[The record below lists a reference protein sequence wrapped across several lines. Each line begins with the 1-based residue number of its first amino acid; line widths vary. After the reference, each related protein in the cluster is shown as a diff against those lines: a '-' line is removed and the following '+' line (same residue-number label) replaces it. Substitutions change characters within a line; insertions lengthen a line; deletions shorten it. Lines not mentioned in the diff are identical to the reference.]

1 MPATGRADITTTGTS
16 VVYENRWMRVR
27 EDTIQR
33 RDGSDGIYGVVEKPD
48 FVVIV
53 PLNGDRLH
61 LVEQFRYPVGARY
74 WELPQGSWE
83 EAPDA
88 DPLELARGELQEET
102 GLRAAKMIEVDHL
115 FRSLRLLDAGLSH
128 FSRQRPEPRRSG
140 QATRG
145 AGPCV
150 ERLHCRGSRADDLR
164 GCDQGRRDGR
174 RVRAIAAQGPLI
186 AISGSAGMVWPAI
199 LPRIA
204 AC

>member
-1 MPATGRADITTTGTS
+1 
-16 VVYENRWMRVR
+16 
-27 EDTIQR
+27 
-33 RDGSDGIYGVVEKPD
+33 
-48 FVVIV
+48 VVIV

-102 GLRAAKMIEVDHL
+102 GLRAAKMIEVGHL
-115 FRSLRLLDAGLSH
+115 FEAYGYSTQGYHIFLASDLS
-128 FSRQRPEPRRSG
+128 QAEADRPQEEQDLVAS
-140 QATRG
+140 AFTV
-145 AGPCV
+145 AEV
-150 ERLHCRGSRADDLR
+150 ERMILR

-174 RVRAIAAQGPLI
+174 RVRAVASYNHIRLGRHGVASPF
-186 AISGSAGMVWPAI
+186 